1 MKKGHYCVNI
11 IKHMQIIWK
20 GHGLGYRSFHQRLQ
34 NDFKRRAIEKYVIS
48 YSLIANDFILALNF

>member
-1 MKKGHYCVNI
+1 
-11 IKHMQIIWK
+11 MQIIWK